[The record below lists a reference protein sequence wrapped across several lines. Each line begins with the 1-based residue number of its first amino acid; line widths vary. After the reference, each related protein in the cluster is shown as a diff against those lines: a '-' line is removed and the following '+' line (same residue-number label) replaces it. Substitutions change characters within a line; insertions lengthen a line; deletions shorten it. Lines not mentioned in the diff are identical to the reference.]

1 MIYFISISLAGNL
14 FQKWLMKIH
23 LVLNFT
29 CICKYQP
36 QLENI
41 NHFIFN
47 GKHFFKACVHFNLIF
62 LFFDFQLRISSPQ
75 CYIVCLCVSHS
86 SSFESEDSFENFLD
100 FLCNIWHFHLSSSVN
115 CWRRCWWGASLIKF
129 CYLLSNFTLH
139 RRITFK

>member
-14 FQKWLMKIH
+14 FQKWLIKIQISPAFVNISH
-23 LVLNFT
+23 NWKILTILFSM
-29 CICKYQP
+29 
-36 QLENI
+36 ENI
-41 NHFIFN
+41 
-47 GKHFFKACVHFNLIF
+47 FFKACVHFNLIF
-62 LFFDFQLRISSPQ
+62 LFFNFQLRISSPQ

-100 FLCNIWHFHLSSSVN
+100 FLCNIWHFYLSSSVN
-115 CWRRCWWGASLIKF
+115 CWRWCWWGASLIKF